1 MVKFKPKNRIQV
13 IMTTAGDMLKNVKEK
28 KPLVCQI
35 TNNVTINDCANITIC
50 AGGAPVMTDSLAD
63 AIEMVG
69 MASALVLNIGTVND
83 DTLEMMVSAGKVA
96 NDCNIPVILDPV
108 GAGAT
113 GFRSRAAE
121 GIMRNVKVSVIK
133 GNAGEI
139 ASLLGQKGKVRGV
152 DSDASSEASDCI
164 ELAKR
169 LGVIVAMSGETD
181 YVSDGETTYALSN
194 GIPMMDMVSGT
205 GCMLSSVIG
214 CYVGANGV
222 SVESVSAAITA
233 FTVAGELA
241 DDSKGPGSYKVNLLD
256 SIYSLTPDAVD
267 SRAKVG
273 KA

>member
-1 MVKFKPKNRIQV
+1 MVNFIPKHRIPWS
-13 IMTTAGDMLKNVKEK
+13 MSTAGDMLKNVREK

-35 TNNVTINDCANITIC
+35 TNNVTINDCANITLC
-50 AGGAPVMTDSLAD
+50 AGGAPVMSDSVAD

-69 MASALVLNIGTVND
+69 MASAFVINIGTVND
-83 DTLEMMVSAGKVA
+83 ETLRIMVSAGKVA
-96 NDCNIPVILDPV
+96 NDCKVPVILDPV
-108 GAGAT
+108 GVGAT
-113 GFRSRAAE
+113 GYRSRAAE
-121 GIMRNVKVSVIK
+121 GILREVKVDVIK

-152 DSDASSEASDCI
+152 DSDAKSEASDCT

-169 LGVIVAMSGETD
+169 LGIVVAMSGETD
-181 YVSDGETTYALSN
+181 YVSDGNSTYALHN

-214 CYVGANGV
+214 CFVGANGV
-222 SVESVSAAITA
+222 SAESVSAAITA
-233 FTVAGELA
+233 FTVAGETA

-256 SIYSLTPDAVD
+256 SLYSLTPEIVD
-267 SRAKVG
+267 SRSKVD